1 MAVGS
6 ADLRTEENFMTVT
19 PGTTQVEWI
28 EVATIRHEVEDDQ
41 LPTELDNSEPERS
54 I

>member
-28 EVATIRHEVEDDQ
+28 EVVTIRQGYEQDQ
-41 LPTELDNSEPERS
+41 LPDESGNSEPQ
-54 I
+54 